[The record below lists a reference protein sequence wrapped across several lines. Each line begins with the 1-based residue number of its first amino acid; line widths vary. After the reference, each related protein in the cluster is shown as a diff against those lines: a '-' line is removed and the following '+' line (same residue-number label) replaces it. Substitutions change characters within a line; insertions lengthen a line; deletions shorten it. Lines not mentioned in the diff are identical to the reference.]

1 MEAFL
6 VVKKKRGAQEV
17 SDVVEPVAL
26 EETTVDSSLRA
37 SLEEIKK
44 YDGVMGYIRRDTT
57 SASIDLKD
65 PTKIIDYALLSSLAF
80 DAGKDLS
87 ELFDIGDVKDTLVWG
102 TNVKMLSVI
111 IGENKISV
119 FMEKNADA
127 EKVLARLNAS

>member
-1 MEAFL
+1 M
-6 VVKKKRGAQEV
+6 VKKKRGAQEV

-119 FMEKNADA
+119 FMEKNADT

>member
-1 MEAFL
+1 M
-6 VVKKKRGAQEV
+6 VKKKRGAQEV

>member
-119 FMEKNADA
+119 FMEKNADT